1 MGGRWSGA
9 SSSTGP
15 MGTRI
20 GGRRIFNPDHSSL
33 YQSRCGVEE
42 NEVEGLRLMEV
53 PEGSHIAFVLGRSG
67 WYDCAISYLLIY
79 YISSFLAH

>member
-53 PEGSHIAFVLGRSG
+53 EVLASTKS
-67 WYDCAISYLLIY
+67 AIIKERTLILRLLY
-79 YISSFLAH
+79 